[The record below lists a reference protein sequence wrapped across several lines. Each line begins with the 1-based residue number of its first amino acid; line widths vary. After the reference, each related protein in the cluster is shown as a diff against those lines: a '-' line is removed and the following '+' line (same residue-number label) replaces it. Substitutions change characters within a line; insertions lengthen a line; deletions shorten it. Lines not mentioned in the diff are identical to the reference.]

1 MLHSITQNVILV
13 TGGAKG
19 IGKGICQY
27 LSNKNNIVIAI
38 DIDID
43 AGHQLVADNPKIR
56 FWPADVTNKDDLT
69 TIINEITLQFGQLN
83 GLVNNAAIANPYN
96 TPLDLLPIDEWQRII
111 DVNLTAPLMV
121 TQQCLSLLK
130 ASHGSVVNI
139 ASTRA
144 LQSEVNTEAYSATKG
159 GIVSLTHALAV
170 SLGPEIK
177 VNCVSPGWINA
188 TNDTLSQSDHQ
199 QHLIGRVGNTD
210 DIAEVIELLIC
221 TQSGFITGQNFVID
235 GGMTKKMIYAE

>member
-1 MLHSITQNVILV
+1 MSYSIVQNVILV

-27 LSNKNNIVIAI
+27 LSEKNNIVIAV

-56 FWPADVTNKDDLT
+56 FWPADVTNKNEMT
-69 TIINEITLQFGQLN
+69 AIINEITLQFGRLN
-83 GLVNNAAIANPYN
+83 GLINNAAISDPYN
-96 TPLDLLPIDEWQRII
+96 TPLASLPLDEWQRII
-111 DVNLTAPLMV
+111 DINLTAPLMI
-121 TQQCLSLLK
+121 TQQCLPLLK
-130 ASHGSVVNI
+130 ISHGNVINI

-177 VNCVSPGWINA
+177 VNCISPGWINSS
-188 TNDTLSQSDHQ
+188 NEILNSEDHQ
-199 QHLIGRVGNTD
+199 QHLVGRVGNTD
-210 DIAEVIELLIC
+210 DIAEMIEFLVC
-221 TQSGFITGQNFVID
+221 SQSGFITGQNFVID
-235 GGMTKKMIYAE
+235 GGMTKKMIYTE

>member
-1 MLHSITQNVILV
+1 MSYSIVQNVILV

-27 LSNKNNIVIAI
+27 LSKKNNIVIAV

-56 FWPADVTNKDDLT
+56 FWPADVTNKNEMT
-69 TIINEITLQFGQLN
+69 AIINEITLQFGRLN
-83 GLVNNAAIANPYN
+83 GLINNAAISDPYN
-96 TPLDLLPIDEWQRII
+96 TPLASLPLDEWQRII
-111 DVNLTAPLMV
+111 DINLTAPLMI
-121 TQQCLSLLK
+121 TQQCLPLLK
-130 ASHGSVVNI
+130 ISHGNVINI

-144 LQSEVNTEAYSATKG
+144 LQSEANTEAYSATKG

-177 VNCVSPGWINA
+177 VNCISPGWINSS
-188 TNDTLSQSDHQ
+188 NEILNSEDHQ
-199 QHLIGRVGNTD
+199 QHLVGRVGNTD
-210 DIAEVIELLIC
+210 DIAEMIEFLVC
-221 TQSGFITGQNFVID
+221 SQSGFITGQNFVID
-235 GGMTKKMIYAE
+235 GGMTKKMIYTE